1 MDKLRTKLFLS
12 IIIFALILV
21 TTVSYVNREMLIN
34 DMVDQAE
41 NSRNNIES
49 NIIDAMESVD
59 NAYYYFD
66 SSITQSMENETLNLL
81 ARYEQ
86 DPNILGW
93 DLSVIAKEIG
103 MEIYILDYSNTI
115 VNTSFDQDMGLDFS
129 KCCENFSNLL
139 NERREAGAFF
149 SDGIDVSTQTGVP
162 KKFSYQATP
171 DKKYLIELSIDL
183 TEEPILQAFDF
194 VKTAKAQ
201 IVLYEELLDV
211 RIYSTDGFALGIM
224 KDRSIEDMSEQFQ
237 KAFEQ
242 AWTELKPIEYNITKN
257 KGIVE
262 TYRFIPYKA
271 LEDRGTSTER
281 VLFVKYDNS
290 TDLNMLKKNTQ
301 QFWVLLLLALAISFI
316 VLLVI
321 IRILTNTI
329 NLATYDS
336 LTGVYNRA
344 TYISKMDELLM
355 KRKNLKTWL
364 MLVDLDNFKQVNDQY
379 GHNKGDLVLVKVSQI
394 LKNVIGK
401 KGFVSRFGGDEFA
414 FIVYDADETAIN
426 ELAQQII
433 NEVRNLKDMQS
444 EQEMWNVLSVSIGAA
459 ILEELDESESSLFIR
474 ADKAL
479 YQSKQEGKD
488 QVHIWSEGER

>member
-34 DMVDQAE
+34 DMKDQAE

-66 SSITQSMENETLNLL
+66 SSIMQSMEDETSNLL

-86 DPNILGW
+86 DPNILDW
-93 DLSVIAKEIG
+93 DLSVIAEELG
-103 MEIYILDYSNTI
+103 MEVYILDYSNTI
-115 VNTSFDQDMGLDFS
+115 VDTSFEQDMGLDFS

-139 NERREAGAFF
+139 DERREAGTFF
-149 SDGIDVSTQTGVP
+149 SDGIDVSTQTGFPQKV
-162 KKFSYQATP
+162 SYQATP
-171 DKKYLIELSIDL
+171 DKRYIIELSVDL

-194 VKTAKAQ
+194 VKTANAQ
-201 IVLYEELLDV
+201 IVRYEELLDV

-224 KDRSIEDMSEQFQ
+224 VERSIEDMSEQFQ
-237 KAFEQ
+237 KAFKQ
-242 AWTELKPIEYNITKN
+242 AWAEFKPVEYKVKKN

-262 TYRFIPYKA
+262 TYRFIPYNA
-271 LEDRGTSTER
+271 IEDRGTSTER

-316 VLLVI
+316 VLLVV

-344 TYISKMDELLM
+344 TYISKMDERLL
-355 KRKNLKTWL
+355 KRKNFKTWL
-364 MLVDLDNFKQVNDQY
+364 MLIDLDNFKQVNDQY
-379 GHNKGDLVLVKVSQI
+379 GHNKGDLVLVKVSHV
-394 LKNVIGK
+394 LKNIIEK
-401 KGFVSRFGGDEFA
+401 KGFVSRYGGDEFA
-414 FIVYDADETAIN
+414 VIVYDADEMAIN
-426 ELAQQII
+426 QLAQQII
-433 NEVRNLKDMQS
+433 NEISNLKDMQS
-444 EQEMWNVLSVSIGAA
+444 EQEMWNVISVSIGAA
-459 ILEELDESESSLFIR
+459 ILEESDESESSLFIR

-488 QVHIWSEGER
+488 QVHIWSEGE